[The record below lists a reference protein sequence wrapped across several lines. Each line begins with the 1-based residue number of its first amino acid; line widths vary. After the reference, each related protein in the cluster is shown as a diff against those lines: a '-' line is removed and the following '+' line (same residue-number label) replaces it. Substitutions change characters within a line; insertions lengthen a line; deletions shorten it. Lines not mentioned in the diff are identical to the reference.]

1 MELDTII
8 VGQGISGSCLALE
21 LLKRGERIAIF
32 DNDFKGAACL
42 VAAGVLNPITGMR
55 LVKSWKSGV
64 ALPFAKKYYKGLE
77 KTLGVKF
84 FYEREILQLCRSNE
98 ERELWQAR
106 KSDPAYADFLSPC
119 SPAGSH
125 KFINDNFGSFKINF
139 AAWVEAGA
147 LMKALKRHLLGLD
160 ILNLE
165 KFDYAGL
172 SISEGGV
179 SYRGFSAKKIVFCEG
194 WQAIYNPFFNWLPY
208 RPAKGEILSIE
219 LGDSK
224 ELKRASTPADGEG
237 SQTKI
242 GANPPENLREP
253 ARDSPDSSGAGRE
266 IADYILHRQIWL
278 MHHKGEIFRCGS
290 TWDRVNFQDANPTAE
305 AKAEL
310 SKMLAQLLP
319 KSEFEI
325 VRQEAG
331 VRPCTATTRPHLG
344 AHPKFKNLYSFNG
357 FGSKGYALSPY
368 FAGHFADYLRGEGE
382 LDKEADLSRHT
393 RKFFKG

>member
-1 MELDTII
+1 MSVDTII
-8 VGQGISGSCLALE
+8 VGQGVSGSCLALE

-42 VAAGVLNPITGMR
+42 VAAGVLNPITGLR
-55 LVKSWKSGV
+55 LVKSWRSDV

-77 KTLGVKF
+77 KTLGESF
-84 FYEREILQLCRSNE
+84 FYEREILQLCRSKE
-98 ERELWQAR
+98 ERELWQKR

-119 SPAGSH
+119 TPAGSH

-147 LMKALKRHLLGLD
+147 LMKALRKYFLGLGV
-160 ILNLE
+160 LE
-165 KFDYAGL
+165 LESFDYAALNLG
-172 SISEGGV
+172 EGEV
-179 SYRGFSAKKIVFCEG
+179 SYKGLGAKKIVFCEG
-194 WQAIYNPFFNWLPY
+194 WQAIYNPFFKWLPY

-224 ELKRASTPADGEG
+224 ELKRASTPTDGEG

-242 GANPPENLREP
+242 GANPPENLKES
-253 ARDSPDSSGAGRE
+253 ARDSLNKQSASGE
-266 IADYILHRQIWL
+266 IANYILHRHIWL
-278 MHHKGEIFRCGS
+278 MRHKGDIFRCGS
-290 TWDRVNFQDANPTAE
+290 TWDRVNFENARPTPE

-319 KSEFEI
+319 NSKFEI

-344 AHPKFKNLYSFNG
+344 VHPKFKNLYSFNG

-368 FAGHFADYLRGEGE
+368 FASHFAEYLLEGGE
-382 LDKEADLSRHT
+382 LDKEADLSRHV
-393 RKFFKG
+393 RKFFKA